1 MKKVLV
7 IFALSLIGIL
17 SLGVGISYAQLQGNY
32 RDSEKELMTI
42 LERQHDLSASSFLEV
57 HASFSLQ
64 HRQIIHVRLRGE
76 PAITYEFIQP
86 KDEIEYYG
94 SVGTSVEKTGKQ
106 DAVFR
111 NAHLKVGKK

>member
-7 IFALSLIGIL
+7 ICALSLIGIL

-32 RDSEKELMTI
+32 RDSEQELMTI

-64 HRQIIHVRLRGE
+64 HRQIIHVRLRASLPSHTNSSNQRMKSNIMDLSE
-76 PAITYEFIQP
+76 QVL
-86 KDEIEYYG
+86 KRQG
-94 SVGTSVEKTGKQ
+94 STMTSFEM
-106 DAVFR
+106 
-111 NAHLKVGKK
+111 LI

>member
-1 MKKVLV
+1 MMKVLV
-7 IFALSLIGIL
+7 ICALSLIGIL

-32 RDSEKELMTI
+32 RDSEQELMTI
-42 LERQHDLSASSFLEV
+42 LERQHDLSPSSFLEV

-64 HRQIIHVRLRGE
+64 YRQIIHVRLRGE

-94 SVGTSVEKTGKQ
+94 PVGTSVEKTGKH
-106 DAVFR
+106 DDVFR
-111 NAHLKVGKK
+111 NAHLKVGEK

>member
-1 MKKVLV
+1 MKKLL
-7 IFALSLIGIL
+7 IICALSLIGIL

-32 RDSEKELMTI
+32 RASEKELMTI
-42 LERQHDLSASSFLEV
+42 LVQQHDLSASSFLEV
-57 HASFSLQ
+57 KASFSLQ

-86 KDEIEYYG
+86 KNEIEYFG
-94 SVGTSVEKTGKQ
+94 SVGTSVEKTGKH

-111 NAHLKVGKK
+111 NAHLSVGEK